1 MARKKRGSKKESS
14 LERGENNEKV
24 QDVLNDGS
32 EAVNPTPSHTNLAKS
47 NASTQLHEV
56 QELLFES
63 VEASLDKE
71 AELVAELH
79 KLQEQM
85 FEALE
90 GQHHSNAELHKL
102 QEQMFEALEGQH
114 HSNIVEK
121 PGKVKVSARERVVN
135 GLPYRVGSTII
146 RGAQSPKSLIA
157 MPSALFKEYVEHIRN
172 DVDEDPQ
179 QVDYDDLEEAEKVK
193 KHLAYKVGNII
204 VSGGKSPKKVLKMP
218 FDLLKTVYLFKQSK
232 SS

>member
-71 AELVAELH
+71 AELV
-79 KLQEQM
+79 
-85 FEALE
+85 
-90 GQHHSNAELHKL
+90 AELHKL

-204 VSGGKSPKKVLKMP
+204 VSGGKSPKKVLKKP

>member
-71 AELVAELH
+71 AELV
-79 KLQEQM
+79 
-85 FEALE
+85 
-90 GQHHSNAELHKL
+90 AELHKL